1 MAIALAAI
9 GLCTCSAALGWFL
22 PPPEKIDQGKD
33 VAFFRIASGR
43 AIYDPNSV
51 PIECTFKTTNET
63 IRSTKS
69 QELGRLQCEL
79 DWTCKGYNVWK
90 TVTKSNFG
98 KKYDEEKWW
107 VLKSKT
113 PPNAW
118 QSVPG
123 YFVKKEDSK
132 IYLRKE

>member
-33 VAFFRIASGR
+33 SAFFRIASGR

-51 PIECTFKTTNET
+51 PIECTSKDKKV
-63 IRSTKS
+63 KS
-69 QELGRLQCEL
+69 EDLGRMQCEF

-90 TVTKSNFG
+90 EVIKGTFG
-98 KKYDEEKWW
+98 DEEKWW

>member
-9 GLCTCSAALGWFL
+9 GMCACSLGAAWFL
-22 PPPEKIDQGKD
+22 PPPEKVDLGEKA
-33 VAFFRIASGR
+33 AFFRIASGR

-51 PIECTFKTTNET
+51 PIDCTSKDKKVTSKDLA
-63 IRSTKS
+63 RM
-69 QELGRLQCEL
+69 QCEM

-90 TVTKSNFG
+90 EVIKGSIT
-98 KKYDEEKWW
+98 DEEKWW

-113 PPNAW
+113 PPDAW

-123 YFVKKEDSK
+123 YMVRKEDSK
-132 IYLRKE
+132 IYLKKE

>member
-9 GLCTCSAALGWFL
+9 GLCACSLGAAWFL
-22 PPPEKIDQGKD
+22 PPPEKVDLGEKE
-33 VAFFRIASGR
+33 AFFRLASGR

-51 PIECTFKTTNET
+51 PIDCTSRDKKVTSKDLA
-63 IRSTKS
+63 RM
-69 QELGRLQCEL
+69 QCEM

-90 TVTKSNFG
+90 EVTKSVFG
-98 KKYDEEKWW
+98 DEEKWW

>member
-1 MAIALAAI
+1 MAIALVAI
-9 GLCTCSAALGWFL
+9 CLCTSSMATGWFL
-22 PPPEKIDQGKD
+22 PPPEKVDMGKD

-51 PIECTFKTTNET
+51 PIDCTSKDKKVTSEDVA
-63 IRSTKS
+63 RM
-69 QELGRLQCEL
+69 QCEF

-90 TVTKSNFG
+90 EVKKSVFG
-98 KKYDEEKWW
+98 DDEKWW

-113 PPNAW
+113 PPDAW

-132 IYLRKE
+132 IYLKKE

>member
-9 GLCTCSAALGWFL
+9 GLCTCSLGAAWFL
-22 PPPEKIDQGKD
+22 PPPEKVDPGKESMF
-33 VAFFRIASGR
+33 VRVASGR

-51 PIECTFKTTNET
+51 PIDCTSK
-63 IRSTKS
+63 SKKTKS
-69 QELGRLQCEL
+69 EDLCRLQCEF
-79 DWTCKGYNVWK
+79 DWTCKGYNAWK
-90 TVTKSNFG
+90 QVIKG
-98 KKYDEEKWW
+98 KFDDEEKWW

-113 PPNAW
+113 PPDAW

-123 YFVKKEDSK
+123 YMVRKQDSK

>member
-22 PPPEKIDQGKD
+22 PPPEKVDQGKD
-33 VAFFRIASGR
+33 AAFFRIASGR

-51 PIECTFKTTNET
+51 PIDCTSKDKKVTSED
-63 IRSTKS
+63 
-69 QELGRLQCEL
+69 LGRMQCEF

-90 TVTKSNFG
+90 TVTKGTFS
-98 KKYDEEKWW
+98 DEEKWW

>member
-9 GLCTCSAALGWFL
+9 GLCTCSAAMGWLL
-22 PPPEKIDQGKD
+22 PPPEKIDQGKES
-33 VAFFRIASGR
+33 AFFRIASGR

-51 PIECTFKTTNET
+51 PIDCTSRDKKVT
-63 IRSTKS
+63 SADM
-69 QELGRLQCEL
+69 GRMQCEM

-90 TVTKSNFG
+90 EVTKSVFG
-98 KKYDEEKWW
+98 DEEKWW

-113 PPNAW
+113 PPDAW

-123 YFVKKEDSK
+123 YMVKKEDSK
-132 IYLRKE
+132 IYLKKE

>member
-9 GLCTCSAALGWFL
+9 GMCACSLGTAWFL
-22 PPPEKIDQGKD
+22 PPPEKVDLGEKE
-33 VAFFRIASGR
+33 AFFRIASGR

-51 PIECTFKTTNET
+51 PIDCTSKDKKVT
-63 IRSTKS
+63 SVDVA
-69 QELGRLQCEL
+69 RLQCEM

-90 TVTKSNFG
+90 EVIKSKFG
-98 KKYDEEKWW
+98 EEYDEEKWW

-113 PPNAW
+113 PPDAW

-123 YFVKKEDSK
+123 YMVKKEDSK
-132 IYLRKE
+132 IYLKKE

>member
-9 GLCTCSAALGWFL
+9 GICTCSAALGWFL
-22 PPPEKIDQGKD
+22 PPPEKIDPGKESS
-33 VAFFRIASGR
+33 FFRIASGR

-51 PIECTFKTTNET
+51 PIECTSKDKKVTSED
-63 IRSTKS
+63 
-69 QELGRLQCEL
+69 LGRMQCEF

-90 TVTKSNFG
+90 EVTKGTFG
-98 KKYDEEKWW
+98 DTEKWW

-123 YFVKKEDSK
+123 YFVRKEDSK

>member
-33 VAFFRIASGR
+33 SAFFRIASGR

-51 PIECTFKTTNET
+51 PIECTFKTTNDT
-63 IRSTKS
+63 IRATKS

-98 KKYDEEKWW
+98 DEEKWW

>member
-33 VAFFRIASGR
+33 AAFFRIASGR

-51 PIECTFKTTNET
+51 PIDCTSKDKKVTSED
-63 IRSTKS
+63 
-69 QELGRLQCEL
+69 LGRMQCEF

-90 TVTKSNFG
+90 EVTKGTFG
-98 KKYDEEKWW
+98 DTEKWW